1 MSHFGCPFSGGCVAL
16 CSGVMMTG
24 ALTLRAGF
32 AAGLTA
38 ATCGPRPAGWAGLG
52 CVTALTVRT
61 SGGGTCAAS
70 LAACTEASV
79 SCIGGSGAAVQSSP
93 NTTLL
98 PATSSTAQ

>member
-1 MSHFGCPFSGGCVAL
+1 MAV
-16 CSGVMMTG
+16 
-24 ALTLRAGF
+24 TLRAGF

-38 ATCGPRPAGWAGLG
+38 ATCGPRAAGCAGCAGLG

-61 SGGGTCAAS
+61 TGGGKCAAS

-79 SCIGGSGAAVQSSP
+79 SCIGGSGATVQSSP